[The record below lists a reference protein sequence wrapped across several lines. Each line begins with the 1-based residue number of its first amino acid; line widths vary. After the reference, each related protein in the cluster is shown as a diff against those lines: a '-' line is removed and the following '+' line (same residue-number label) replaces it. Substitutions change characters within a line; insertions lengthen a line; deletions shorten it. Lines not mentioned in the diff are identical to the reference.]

1 MNLRLRPQ
9 SVRRALRNLIDN
21 AERYGGM
28 VDASYGREN
37 DHAFIRITDN
47 GPGIPNADLEQVFE
61 PYFRLEKS
69 RSRETGGTGLGL
81 SIARTIIR
89 AHGGDISLANR
100 AEGGLVA
107 TVMLPLETQSSNNEK
122 TMT

>member
-69 RSRETGGTGLGL
+69 RSRETGGTGLG
-81 SIARTIIR
+81 TIIR

-107 TVMLPLETQSSNNEK
+107 TVMLPLETQTSNNEK

>member
-37 DHAFIRITDN
+37 DHDTTASSQATASRCICHAKLLCITLLTTFTDALP
-47 GPGIPNADLEQVFE
+47 PGT
-61 PYFRLEKS
+61 R
-69 RSRETGGTGLGL
+69 
-81 SIARTIIR
+81 
-89 AHGGDISLANR
+89 
-100 AEGGLVA
+100 
-107 TVMLPLETQSSNNEK
+107 
-122 TMT
+122 

>member
-47 GPGIPNADLEQVFE
+47 GSGIPNADLEQVFE

-89 AHGGDISLANR
+89 AHGGDISLAK
-100 AEGGLVA
+100 EHVVA
-107 TVMLPLETQSSNNEK
+107 AKACGCQHDLS
-122 TMT
+122 

>member
-47 GPGIPNADLEQVFE
+47 GPGICQRRSKIRPLW
-61 PYFRLEKS
+61 RSKS
-69 RSRETGGTGLGL
+69 RPVWGERLGACGPH
-81 SIARTIIR
+81 IASPVQG
-89 AHGGDISLANR
+89 ALAVR
-100 AEGGLVA
+100 PIL
-107 TVMLPLETQSSNNEK
+107 
-122 TMT
+122 